1 MSQTL
6 YAIANN
12 IRNVLE
18 LGESGEVPDDAIA
31 DTLEALNME
40 FDDKLDAVLAY
51 RQGLTH
57 EAAAYD
63 AEIERLTARKKA
75 LNSKAEKMK
84 EYAVNMMQAVHKV
97 KHQGLFSVT
106 IGKPS
111 KVVGIEDLN
120 AIPAEYT
127 VTKIEPNKTAIKKA
141 IESGETIPGA
151 LIIDGK
157 PRITIK

>member
-1 MSQTL
+1 MNQTL

-18 LGESGEVPDDAIA
+18 LGESGEIPDEAIA

-40 FDDKLDAVLAY
+40 FDEKLDAVLAY
-51 RQGLTH
+51 RQGLVH
-57 EAAAYD
+57 ESSAYD

-75 LNSKAEKMK
+75 LNSKADKMK
-84 EYAVNMMQAVHKV
+84 EYAINMMQAVHKV
-97 KHQGLFSVT
+97 NHTGLFSVT

-111 KVVGIEDLN
+111 KVVGIDDLSL
-120 AIPAEYT
+120 IPAEFT
-127 VTKIEPNKTAIKKA
+127 VTKIEPNRTAIKKA
-141 IESGETIPGA
+141 IDSGETIPGA